1 MTRGIKP
8 SGFSLR
14 RIMKV
19 IIAGGRDFTNY
30 ALVETA
36 IKVSGFEISQVVSG
50 KAKGVDTLGEVWA
63 LANNVP
69 VEAFPADW
77 SQHGRAAGPIRNR
90 EMAEY
95 ADALIAIW
103 DGESKGTANM
113 IQQARN
119 KKLDVFIYLVKDTDG
134 KTNTN
139 H

>member
-1 MTRGIKP
+1 
-8 SGFSLR
+8 
-14 RIMKV
+14 MKV
-19 IIAGGRDFTNY
+19 IVAGGRDFTNY
-30 ALVETA
+30 ALVEEA
-36 IKVSGFEISQVVSG
+36 IKISGFEISQIVSG

-77 SQHGRAAGPIRNR
+77 SQHGRAAGPIRNKQ
-90 EMAEY
+90 MAEY

-119 KKLDVFIYLVKDTDG
+119 KQLNVFIYLVKDTNVG
-134 KTNTN
+134 KSTN

>member
-1 MTRGIKP
+1 
-8 SGFSLR
+8 
-14 RIMKV
+14 MKV
-19 IIAGGRDFTNY
+19 IVAGGRDFTNY
-30 ALVETA
+30 ALVEEA
-36 IKVSGFEISQVVSG
+36 IKISGFEISQIVSG

-77 SQHGRAAGPIRNR
+77 SQHGRAAGPIRNKQ
-90 EMAEY
+90 MAEY

-113 IQQARN
+113 IQQARS
-119 KKLDVFIYLVKDTDG
+119 KKLNVFIYLVKDTNVG
-134 KTNTN
+134 KSTN

>member
-1 MTRGIKP
+1 
-8 SGFSLR
+8 
-14 RIMKV
+14 MKV

-30 ALVETA
+30 ALVEDA
-36 IKVSGFEISQVVSG
+36 IKCSAFEITQVVSG

-119 KKLDVFIYLVKDTDG
+119 KRLNVFIYLVKEPNDR
-134 KTNTN
+134 KSTN

>member
-1 MTRGIKP
+1 
-8 SGFSLR
+8 
-14 RIMKV
+14 MKV
-19 IIAGGRDFTNY
+19 IVAGGRDFTNY
-30 ALVETA
+30 ALVEEA
-36 IKVSGFEISQVVSG
+36 IKISGFEISQIVSG

-63 LANNVP
+63 LANNIP

-77 SQHGRAAGPIRNR
+77 SQHGRAAGPIRNKQ
-90 EMAEY
+90 MAEY

-119 KKLDVFIYLVKDTDG
+119 KQLNVFIYLVKDTNVG
-134 KTNTN
+134 KSTN

>member
-1 MTRGIKP
+1 MN
-8 SGFSLR
+8 
-14 RIMKV
+14 V

-30 ALVETA
+30 ALVEEA
-36 IKVSGFEISQVVSG
+36 IKRSAFEITQVVSG
-50 KAKGVDTLGEVWA
+50 NAKGVDTLGEVWA
-63 LANNVP
+63 LAHNVP

-90 EMAEY
+90 QMAEY

-103 DGESKGTANM
+103 DGKSKGTANM

-119 KKLDVFIYLVKDTDG
+119 KKLNVFIYLVKDANVG
-134 KTNTN
+134 KSTN

>member
-1 MTRGIKP
+1 
-8 SGFSLR
+8 
-14 RIMKV
+14 MKV

-30 ALVETA
+30 ALVEDA
-36 IKVSGFEISQVVSG
+36 IKCSAFEITQVVSG

-119 KKLDVFIYLVKDTDG
+119 KRLNVFIYLVKESNDR
-134 KTNTN
+134 KSTN

>member
-1 MTRGIKP
+1 
-8 SGFSLR
+8 
-14 RIMKV
+14 MKV

-30 ALVETA
+30 ALVEDA
-36 IKVSGFEISQVVSG
+36 IKCSAFEITQVVSG

-119 KKLDVFIYLVKDTDG
+119 KKLNVFIYLVKESNDR
-134 KTNTN
+134 KSTN

>member
-1 MTRGIKP
+1 
-8 SGFSLR
+8 
-14 RIMKV
+14 MKV

-36 IKVSGFEISQVVSG
+36 VKVSGFEITQVVSG

-77 SQHGRAAGPIRNR
+77 SQHGRSAGPIRNR

-103 DGESKGTANM
+103 NGESKGTANM
-113 IQQARN
+113 IQQARS

-134 KTNTN
+134 KTNTD

>member
-1 MTRGIKP
+1 
-8 SGFSLR
+8 
-14 RIMKV
+14 MKV
-19 IIAGGRDFTNY
+19 IVAGGRDFTNY
-30 ALVETA
+30 ALVEEA
-36 IKVSGFEISQVVSG
+36 IKISGFEISQIVSG

-63 LANNVP
+63 LANNIP

-77 SQHGRAAGPIRNR
+77 SQHGRAAGPIRNKQ
-90 EMAEY
+90 MAEY

-119 KKLDVFIYLVKDTDG
+119 KRLNVFIYLVKDANVG
-134 KTNTN
+134 KSTN

>member
-1 MTRGIKP
+1 
-8 SGFSLR
+8 
-14 RIMKV
+14 MKV
-19 IIAGGRDFTNY
+19 IIAGGREFTNY
-30 ALVETA
+30 ALVEEA
-36 IKVSGFEISQVVSG
+36 IKISGFEISQIVSG

-63 LANNVP
+63 LANNIP

-90 EMAEY
+90 QMAEY

-119 KKLDVFIYLVKDTDG
+119 KRLNVFIYLVKDANVG
-134 KTNTN
+134 KSTN

>member
-1 MTRGIKP
+1 
-8 SGFSLR
+8 
-14 RIMKV
+14 MKV
-19 IIAGGRDFTNY
+19 IVAGGRDFTNY
-30 ALVETA
+30 ALVEEA
-36 IKVSGFEISQVVSG
+36 IKISGFEISQIVSG

-90 EMAEY
+90 QMAEY

-119 KKLDVFIYLVKDTDG
+119 KQLNVFIYLVKDTNVG
-134 KTNTN
+134 KSTN

>member
-1 MTRGIKP
+1 
-8 SGFSLR
+8 
-14 RIMKV
+14 MKV

-36 IKVSGFEISQVVSG
+36 VKVSGFEITQVVSG

-63 LANNVP
+63 LANNIP

-77 SQHGRAAGPIRNR
+77 DQHGRAAGPIRNR

-119 KKLDVFIYLVKDTDG
+119 KQLDVFIYLVKDTDG
-134 KTNTN
+134 KTNTDY
-139 H
+139 

>member
-1 MTRGIKP
+1 
-8 SGFSLR
+8 
-14 RIMKV
+14 MKV

-36 IKVSGFEISQVVSG
+36 VKLSCFEISQVVSG
-50 KAKGVDTLGEVWA
+50 KAKGADTLGEVWA
-63 LANNVP
+63 LANNVT

-77 SQHGRAAGPIRNR
+77 NQHGRSAGPIRNR
-90 EMAEY
+90 QMAEY

-113 IQQARN
+113 IQQAR
-119 KKLDVFIYLVKDTDG
+119 KLGLDVFIYLVKEANG
-134 KTNTN
+134 KENTS

>member
-1 MTRGIKP
+1 
-8 SGFSLR
+8 
-14 RIMKV
+14 MKV
-19 IIAGGRDFTNY
+19 IVAGGRDFTNY
-30 ALVETA
+30 ALVEEA
-36 IKVSGFEISQVVSG
+36 IKISGFEISQIVSG

-77 SQHGRAAGPIRNR
+77 SQHGRAAGPIRNKQ
-90 EMAEY
+90 MAEY

-119 KKLDVFIYLVKDTDG
+119 KKLNVFIYLVKDTNVG
-134 KTNTN
+134 KSTN

>member
-1 MTRGIKP
+1 
-8 SGFSLR
+8 
-14 RIMKV
+14 MKV

-30 ALVETA
+30 ALVEDA
-36 IKVSGFEISQVVSG
+36 IKCSAFEITQVVSG

-63 LANNVP
+63 LANSIP

-119 KKLDVFIYLVKDTDG
+119 KRLNVFIYLVKESNDR
-134 KTNTN
+134 KSTN

>member
-1 MTRGIKP
+1 
-8 SGFSLR
+8 
-14 RIMKV
+14 MKV
-19 IIAGGRDFTNY
+19 IVAGGREFTNY
-30 ALVETA
+30 ALVEEA
-36 IKVSGFEISQVVSG
+36 IKISGFEISQIVSG

-77 SQHGRAAGPIRNR
+77 SQHGRAAGPIRNKQ
-90 EMAEY
+90 MAEY

-119 KKLDVFIYLVKDTDG
+119 KKLNVFIYLVKDTNVG
-134 KTNTN
+134 KSTN

>member
-1 MTRGIKP
+1 
-8 SGFSLR
+8 
-14 RIMKV
+14 MKV

-30 ALVETA
+30 ALVEDA
-36 IKVSGFEISQVVSG
+36 IKCSAFEISQVVSG

-63 LANNVP
+63 LANNIS

-119 KKLDVFIYLVKDTDG
+119 KKLNVFIYLVKETNVG
-134 KTNTN
+134 KSTN

>member
-1 MTRGIKP
+1 
-8 SGFSLR
+8 
-14 RIMKV
+14 MKV

-30 ALVETA
+30 ALVEEA
-36 IKVSGFEISQVVSG
+36 IKRSAFEITQVVSG
-50 KAKGVDTLGEVWA
+50 NAKGVDTLGEVWA

-77 SQHGRAAGPIRNR
+77 AAHGRAAGPIRNR
-90 EMAEY
+90 EMADY

-119 KKLDVFIYLVKDTDG
+119 KHLNIFIYLVKESND
-134 KTNTN
+134 KKSINR
-139 H
+139 

>member
-1 MTRGIKP
+1 
-8 SGFSLR
+8 
-14 RIMKV
+14 MKV
-19 IIAGGRDFTNY
+19 IVAGGRDFTNY
-30 ALVETA
+30 ALVEEA
-36 IKVSGFEISQVVSG
+36 IKISGFEISQIVSG
-50 KAKGVDTLGEVWA
+50 KAKGIDTLGEVWA

-77 SQHGRAAGPIRNR
+77 SQHGRAAGPIRNKQ
-90 EMAEY
+90 MAEY

-119 KKLDVFIYLVKDTDG
+119 KKLNVFIYLVKDTNVG
-134 KTNTN
+134 KSTN

>member
-1 MTRGIKP
+1 
-8 SGFSLR
+8 
-14 RIMKV
+14 MKV

-30 ALVETA
+30 ALVEDA
-36 IKVSGFEISQVVSG
+36 IKCSAFEITQVVSG

-63 LANNVP
+63 LANNIP

-119 KKLDVFIYLVKDTDG
+119 KRLNVFIYLVKESNDR
-134 KTNTN
+134 KSTNR
-139 H
+139 

>member
-1 MTRGIKP
+1 
-8 SGFSLR
+8 
-14 RIMKV
+14 MKV
-19 IIAGGRDFTNY
+19 IVAGGRDFTNY
-30 ALVETA
+30 TLVEEA
-36 IKVSGFEISQVVSG
+36 IKLSGFEISQIVSG

-63 LANNVP
+63 LANNIT

-90 EMAEY
+90 QMAEY

-119 KKLDVFIYLVKDTDG
+119 KKLNVFIYLVKDANVGKSTD
-134 KTNTN
+134 N
-139 H
+139 

>member
-1 MTRGIKP
+1 
-8 SGFSLR
+8 
-14 RIMKV
+14 MKV
-19 IIAGGRDFTNY
+19 IVAGGRDFTNY
-30 ALVETA
+30 ALVEEA
-36 IKVSGFEISQVVSG
+36 IKISGFEISQIVSG

-77 SQHGRAAGPIRNR
+77 SQHGRAAGPIRNKQ
-90 EMAEY
+90 MADY

-113 IQQARN
+113 IQQARS
-119 KKLDVFIYLVKDTDG
+119 KKLNVFIYLVKDTNVG
-134 KTNTN
+134 KSTN